1 MKNFS
6 VYDGVNLNPAVG
18 GLPFQG
24 ELAESAGMGTQK
36 PGIVDHLLGE
46 QPTVEPCSAVADTF
60 AGRVH
65 VEWDATAP
73 VTPFGQLP
81 FFIDYLKQAGLFDA
95 FVADCPLSLTSNNA
109 PKKRDLLG
117 AVPLSVLSGHRRYA
131 HITALRCDPVN
142 PSLLGMRKVC
152 SEDAVRRGLAKIGEA
167 KGLAWLQNHL
177 DYCTTPLLNEPWVL
191 DMDSTVKTLYGHQ
204 EGAEVGYNPHKPGR
218 PSHAYHTY
226 MLSSLRLI
234 LRVDVLPGDEYNVA
248 HATDGLWKLLDHL
261 GPGRRPTLL
270 RGDKSWGIERVMARA
285 EQNDLAY
292 LFRLRMTVNV
302 KRDLERAMRHSDWAD
317 AGQGW
322 QGKETTLR
330 LLGWSRQRRVILLR
344 RKLAR
349 DLAITEQANPAQP
362 RLTFAEIG
370 PDKAVWEYAALVTS
384 LDREIL
390 TLGQLYRDRADCEN
404 VFDELEESVGMGRLH
419 DTGPDTLPAARRD
432 GSADLQL
439 VEFVRASGRSRA
451 SSRSHH
457 FPASP
462 AVGHRAQD
470 PARRAGDADDQQH
483 AWPARQGTPR
493 LCPHRWL
500 PGGPAAKCRAVKPAG
515 KMVPHPQRSPPT
527 LPARAAA
534 SATAAPQPR
543 MNTYH
548 GLQRSCHHRQRDRP
562 TAGFRVKSS
571 PASARFSRSQ

>member
-1 MKNFS
+1 
-6 VYDGVNLNPAVG
+6 
-18 GLPFQG
+18 
-24 ELAESAGMGTQK
+24 
-36 PGIVDHLLGE
+36 
-46 QPTVEPCSAVADTF
+46 
-60 AGRVH
+60 
-65 VEWDATAP
+65 
-73 VTPFGQLP
+73 
-81 FFIDYLKQAGLFDA
+81 
-95 FVADCPLSLTSNNA
+95 
-109 PKKRDLLG
+109 
-117 AVPLSVLSGHRRYA
+117 
-131 HITALRCDPVN
+131 
-142 PSLLGMRKVC
+142 
-152 SEDAVRRGLAKIGEA
+152 
-167 KGLAWLQNHL
+167 
-177 DYCTTPLLNEPWVL
+177 
-191 DMDSTVKTLYGHQ
+191 
-204 EGAEVGYNPHKPGR
+204 
-218 PSHAYHTY
+218 
-226 MLSSLRLI
+226 
-234 LRVDVLPGDEYNVA
+234 
-248 HATDGLWKLLDHL
+248 
-261 GPGRRPTLL
+261 
-270 RGDKSWGIERVMARA
+270 MARA

-302 KRDLERAMRHSDWAD
+302 KRDLERTMRHSDWAD

-404 VFDELEESVGMGRLH
+404 VFDELKNQWGWGGFTTQDLTRCRLLAGMVALIYNWWS
-419 DTGPDTLPAARRD
+419 L
-432 GSADLQL
+432 
-439 VEFVRASGRSRA
+439 FVRLADPEHHREAINSRPLLLSA
-451 SSRSHH
+451 I
-457 FPASP
+457 
-462 AVGHRAQD
+462 
-470 PARRAGDADDQQH
+470 ARKTQHAGQSDANDQQH
-483 AWPARQGTPR
+483 AWPARKGTPR

-548 GLQRSCHHRQRDRP
+548 GLQRSCHHRQRDFIGKRYGGDRV
-562 TAGFRVKSS
+562 GFELTIAAN
-571 PASARFSRSQ
+571 PDLAATLPRF